1 MKTTPLTDLHV
12 ALGAKM
18 AEFAGYNMPIEY
30 SGISDE
36 HLCVCQKLGVF
47 DVSHMGEFW
56 VLGKNALPF
65 IQHIVSN
72 DAAALYDGKVQYA
85 CLMHENGGVVDD
97 LLVYRFSAEKYL
109 LVVNASNTD
118 KDFAVASRYAEQ
130 HGLKVGVDLVNASNE
145 WAQLA
150 VQGPL
155 ALKAMQKLCAEPL
168 ESMEYYTFKE
178 VEFAGIKN
186 VIFSTTGYTGAGGC
200 EIYVHVD
207 KAAKLWNAVVEAGR
221 EFGIQP
227 IGLGARDTLR
237 LEMGYCLYG
246 HELNDSTTP
255 LEAGLCWVTKLTKDF
270 VGKEALLRQKADGV
284 QRKLVGFVL
293 HDRGVARA
301 EYEIFGNEQ
310 EKIGVVTSGTMS
322 PLTKKSIGLGYVQT
336 PYAALGTKIYVKVRD
351 KLLAAEVVKPPFRN
365 LR

>member
-1 MKTTPLTDLHV
+1 
-12 ALGAKM
+12 
-18 AEFAGYNMPIEY
+18 
-30 SGISDE
+30 
-36 HLCVCQKLGVF
+36 
-47 DVSHMGEFW
+47 
-56 VLGKNALPF
+56 
-65 IQHIVSN
+65 
-72 DAAALYDGKVQYA
+72 
-85 CLMHENGGVVDD
+85 
-97 LLVYRFSAEKYL
+97 
-109 LVVNASNTD
+109 
-118 KDFAVASRYAEQ
+118 
-130 HGLKVGVDLVNASNE
+130 
-145 WAQLA
+145 
-150 VQGPL
+150 
-155 ALKAMQKLCAEPL
+155 
-168 ESMEYYTFKE
+168 MEYYTFKE

-200 EIYVHVD
+200 EIYVSVD
-207 KAAKLWNAVVEAGR
+207 NAVKLWNAVMEAGR

-255 LEAGLCWVTKLTKDF
+255 LEAGLGWVTKFTKDF
-270 VGKEALLRQKADGV
+270 VGKETLLKQKAEGV

-301 EYEIFGNEQ
+301 EYEIFGKEQ

-322 PLTKKSIGLGYVQT
+322 PLTKKSIGMGYVQT
-336 PYAALGTKIYVKVRD
+336 AYAALGTKIYVKVRD